1 MPHLAIEVTRE
12 LLPTPGGARSLL
24 PVLGD
29 IHHEFSRLGFAKLE
43 DMKSRVVVQDAAL
56 AGDDEQAQ
64 FIVATLTMTQNR
76 PHAMQRAMGD
86 LIRSRL
92 HGYIESQQPACSW
105 QCCVFFRYVG
115 SEGYI
120 KSQSR

>member
-1 MPHLAIEVTRE
+1 MPHLVIEVTRE
-12 LLPTPGGARSLL
+12 LLPQPGGAKSLL

-29 IHHEFSRLGFAKLE
+29 IHNEFSHLGFARLE

-56 AGDDEQAQ
+56 AGGDEEAQ
-64 FIVATLTMTQNR
+64 FIVATLTMTQDR
-76 PHAMQRAMGD
+76 PQTMQRAMGD

-92 HGYIESQQPACSW
+92 HRYIESQQLACSW
-105 QCCVFFRYVG
+105 QCCVFFRHVG
-115 SEGYI
+115 TEGYI